1 MYVCKRPLAK
11 ILHFFYISTINE
23 AIHFRSTLQVPITDK
38 NYPSPQESQSC
49 DPNWEPI
56 IQTDTGVCADCGW
69 ARWRAIWLRMRTFL
83 FLSLN
88 SKYND
93 DVTDELNIQ
102 STELV
107 HLDNITALYRDV
119 TVTIA
124 P

>member
-1 MYVCKRPLAK
+1 LRAFKQIQVYALTVAGPAD
-11 ILHFFYISTINE
+11 
-23 AIHFRSTLQVPITDK
+23 ARSGCECEL
-38 NYPSPQESQSC
+38 SC
-49 DPNWEPI
+49 
-56 IQTDTGVCADCGW
+56 
-69 ARWRAIWLRMRTFL
+69 